1 MVKVSVIVSKE
12 DKTSSPSGDIE
23 IVDNIESSKADYVYF
38 KNVNDN
44 LYPEV
49 LIEAYE
55 KASEDGLDYVVLN
68 SLGVDEEEI
77 GIYKL
82 DDFESDIFRTDFKIT
97 SKLIKKSIIKDSF
110 DERPE
115 LLNFDVILSSDKF
128 SFLQKEQIISDDHL
142 DDIDDAI
149 KTINNI
155 VPKLRNYRMYG
166 GLKGGLYNYKL
177 ERLLHVYE
185 DTPEEEREDVYLK
198 LKEDFTKIIYHP
210 HFTDFNV
217 EITILNKMFFDYI
230 AYSEDFDEF
239 TESLPYYY
247 IKEDVFKLKDE
258 IVEIEEEN
266 RQIRQET
273 ARLNKMNKDILNSK
287 SWSMTKP
294 LRDIKRAM

>member
-68 SLGVDEEEI
+68 SLGVDDEEI

-128 SFLQKEQIISDDHL
+128 SFLQ
-142 DDIDDAI
+142 
-149 KTINNI
+149 
-155 VPKLRNYRMYG
+155 R
-166 GLKGGLYNYKL
+166 
-177 ERLLHVYE
+177 
-185 DTPEEEREDVYLK
+185 
-198 LKEDFTKIIYHP
+198 
-210 HFTDFNV
+210 TDYF
-217 EITILNKMFFDYI
+217 
-230 AYSEDFDEF
+230 
-239 TESLPYYY
+239 
-247 IKEDVFKLKDE
+247 
-258 IVEIEEEN
+258 
-266 RQIRQET
+266 R
-273 ARLNKMNKDILNSK
+273 
-287 SWSMTKP
+287 
-294 LRDIKRAM
+294 